1 MTDFMVRVIGLLS
14 ISGDK
19 NLVDWNND
27 PFCNIA
33 PGLWCSKA
41 SAGWILSKFARLIPM
56 NKRAKFLK
64 DLR

>member
-1 MTDFMVRVIGLLS
+1 MTDFMMRVIGLLS

-19 NLVDWNND
+19 NLVDWTND

-41 SAGWILSKFARLIPM
+41 SAGIFARLIQM
-56 NKRAKFLK
+56 NKRTKFLR